1 MMKAIRKSSL
11 GKIDLL
17 SLTLLAGILPGL
29 AVSGA
34 ASGSLR
40 SILIPAQSIPTEVS
54 HQADCL
60 WLQARNHG
68 FYGIQHQAVTGKAT
82 ASEEELWQVFLDSTG
97 EHECGSPLTELTEL
111 VPALLASLPE
121 ADRHFMSQT
130 SESGVFQRSVK

>member
-1 MMKAIRKSSL
+1 MMKAIRISSL
-11 GKIDLL
+11 GRIDML
-17 SLTLLAGILPGL
+17 SLTLLACILPGL

-34 ASGSLR
+34 ATGSLR
-40 SILIPAQSIPTEVS
+40 SILIPAQSIPTEIR

-68 FYGIQHQAVTGKAT
+68 FYGIQHQAVSGKAT

-97 EHECGSPLTELTEL
+97 EHECGPPLTELSEL

-121 ADRHFMSQT
+121 ADRHFMNST
-130 SESGVFQRSVK
+130 WESGVL